1 VFDTAKLIDGHIYQ
15 LGDHLDRF
23 LWSSGKAGIQPP
35 MTLEQMTRTILDTAA
50 ASNAAN
56 GEHRFHAAAACRWHC
71 LGISCACCHLLAD
84 HCCIWTRR
92 LCALLAFCW
101 PRWLWFI
108 TLGVRV
114 TNLLLHGIQH

>member
-15 LGDHLDRF
+15 IAEHLDRF

-56 GEHRFHAAAACRWHC
+56 GERHAMKLHYLSVAPSECIMC
-71 LGISCACCHLLAD
+71 VLQLAD
-84 HCCIWTRR
+84 SDGAC
-92 LCALLAFCW
+92 
-101 PRWLWFI
+101 
-108 TLGVRV
+108 
-114 TNLLLHGIQH
+114 

>member
-15 LGDHLDRF
+15 IAEHLDRF

-56 GEHRFHAAAACRWHC
+56 GETCVHMP
-71 LGISCACCHLLAD
+71 SM
-84 HCCIWTRR
+84 
-92 LCALLAFCW
+92 
-101 PRWLWFI
+101 
-108 TLGVRV
+108 
-114 TNLLLHGIQH
+114 